1 MAVTMKVLEAPAA
14 AIAAEG
20 IEHIFAVMGDA
31 NQDIIAELC
40 ETHGLKYIHAHHE
53 TAAAVRSPTRQS
65 SPPGG
70 GLRKKQQTLECGRNE
85 L

>member
-1 MAVTMKVLEAPAA
+1 MKVLEAPAA

-40 ETHGLKYIHAHHE
+40 ETHGLKYIRIWWSGRTAPHDASIERSDRHPNYAHAGSQPSG
-53 TAAAVRSPTRQS
+53 AP
-65 SPPGG
+65 
-70 GLRKKQQTLECGRNE
+70 
-85 L
+85 